1 VDTVAYHFSETLN
14 SYHLNG
20 RKVTYSVQIK
30 MNPCCKKMPSIRQN
44 PHRLQL
50 GNIGLEITMKNGQL
64 AGINDIENIQHSLN
78 MWTGEINSRFTV
90 EGVPVEVII
99 YGHQQDDA
107 IAVKIKLAL
116 GSQRPAQLTDRLT
129 LCRLRLEGCGYK
141 LG

>member
-1 VDTVAYHFSETLN
+1 MPGGCRWEHRANGDWHSYVDTVAYHFSETLN

-64 AGINDIENIQHSLN
+64 AGINDI
-78 MWTGEINSRFTV
+78 
-90 EGVPVEVII
+90 
-99 YGHQQDDA
+99 
-107 IAVKIKLAL
+107 
-116 GSQRPAQLTDRLT
+116 
-129 LCRLRLEGCGYK
+129 
-141 LG
+141 